1 MRGPSGTERAWQEE
15 AAAAGE
21 GGLPTPAGGVAHAL
35 LSHPEMAYPCLSPE
49 DLAGN
54 QKVASSRSSHLWESA
69 FWSKGKG
76 RE

>member
-1 MRGPSGTERAWQEE
+1 MGQSVPGRRRQLQLGKE
-15 AAAAGE
+15 ASPPR
-21 GGLPTPAGGVAHAL
+21 LGVAHAL

-54 QKVASSRSSHLWESA
+54 QKAASSSSSRLWESA
-69 FWSKGKG
+69 FWSKGQG